1 MTDLLS
7 SAYLWIKAIHI
18 MAVITWMAGIFYL
31 PRLFVYHAEQAKPG
45 DARDEV
51 FQVME
56 YKLFRYIM
64 RPSMMVVWAFGL
76 ALVMVPGVV
85 DWGSVWPWV
94 KLLAVL
100 GMTWFHMW
108 CGKHVRF
115 FAHSGSTLTGRQ
127 YRMMNEVPTILMIAI
142 VFAVVLKF

>member
-1 MTDLLS
+1 MTDLLAT
-7 SAYLWIKAIHI
+7 AYLWIKAIHI

-31 PRLFVYHAEQAKPG
+31 PRLFVYHAEQAKAG
-45 DARDEV
+45 DAQDQV

-108 CGKHVRF
+108 CGKHVLF
-115 FAHSGSTLTGRQ
+115 FAQSGSTLTGRQ
-127 YRMMNEVPTILMIAI
+127 YRMMNEVPTVLMIAI

>member
-1 MTDLLS
+1 MTDLLAT
-7 SAYLWIKAIHI
+7 AYLWIKAIHI

-45 DARDEV
+45 DARDQV
-51 FQVME
+51 FQIME

-76 ALVMVPGVV
+76 ALVMVPGLV
-85 DWGSVWPWV
+85 DWASVWPWV
-94 KLLAVL
+94 KLLSVL
-100 GMTWFHMW
+100 GMTWFHIW
-108 CGKHVRF
+108 CGKHVRL
-115 FAHSGSTLTGRQ
+115 FAQSGAALTGRQ
-127 YRMMNEVPTILMIAI
+127 YRMMNEVPTVLMIAI

>member
-1 MTDLLS
+1 MTDLLAT
-7 SAYLWIKAIHI
+7 AYLWIKAIHI

-45 DARDEV
+45 DARDQV

-76 ALVMVPGVV
+76 ALVMVPGLV
-85 DWGSVWPWV
+85 DWASVWPWV
-94 KLLAVL
+94 KLLSVL
-100 GMTWFHMW
+100 GMTWFHIW

-115 FAHSGSTLTGRQ
+115 FSQSGATLTGRQ
-127 YRMMNEVPTILMIAI
+127 YRMMNEVPTVLMIAI

>member
-7 SAYLWIKAIHI
+7 NAYLWIKAIHI

-45 DARDEV
+45 DVRDQV

-115 FAHSGSTLTGRQ
+115 FAQSGSTLTGRQ
-127 YRMMNEVPTILMIAI
+127 YRMMNEVPTVLMIAI

>member
-1 MTDLLS
+1 MTDLLAT
-7 SAYLWIKAIHI
+7 AYLWIKAIHI

-31 PRLFVYHAEQAKPG
+31 PRLFVYHAEQANPG
-45 DARDEV
+45 DARDQV

-76 ALVMVPGVV
+76 ALVMVPGLV

-94 KLLAVL
+94 KLLSVL
-100 GMTWFHMW
+100 GMTWFHIW
-108 CGKHVRF
+108 CGKQVRL
-115 FAHSGSTLTGRQ
+115 FAQSGATLTGRQ
-127 YRMMNEVPTILMIAI
+127 YRMMNEVPTVLMIAI

>member
-1 MTDLLS
+1 MTDLLAT
-7 SAYLWIKAIHI
+7 AYLWIKAIHI

-45 DARDEV
+45 DARDQV

-64 RPSMMVVWAFGL
+64 RPSMMVVWVFGL
-76 ALVMVPGVV
+76 ALVMVPGLV

-94 KLLAVL
+94 KLLSVL
-100 GMTWFHMW
+100 GMTWFHIW
-108 CGKHVRF
+108 CGKHVRL
-115 FAHSGSTLTGRQ
+115 FAKSGATLTGRK
-127 YRMMNEVPTILMIAI
+127 YRMMNEVPTVLMIAI

>member
-1 MTDLLS
+1 MTDLLAT
-7 SAYLWIKAIHI
+7 AYLWIKAIHI

-45 DARDEV
+45 DARDQV

-76 ALVMVPGVV
+76 ALVMVPGLV

-94 KLLAVL
+94 KLLSVL
-100 GMTWFHMW
+100 GMTWFHVW
-108 CGKHVRF
+108 CGKHVRLF
-115 FAHSGSTLTGRQ
+115 SQSGATLTGRQ
-127 YRMMNEVPTILMIAI
+127 YRMMNEVPTVLMIAI